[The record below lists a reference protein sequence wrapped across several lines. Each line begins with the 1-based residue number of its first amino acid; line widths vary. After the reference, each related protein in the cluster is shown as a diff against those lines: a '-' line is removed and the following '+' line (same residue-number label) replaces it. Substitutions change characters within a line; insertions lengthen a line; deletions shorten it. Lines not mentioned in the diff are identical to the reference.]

1 MAYRD
6 PFAPEAPKREKPSGD
21 CYLIDG
27 VEYPRVTH
35 ILSRSMPGGHLLAW
49 YAKQT
54 ALLAAH
60 LASKLPGAPEA
71 VDPDL
76 VAFAEGRAQ
85 FSEAPSDVLAAL
97 LDFNSL
103 MKEPERYRDFRGW
116 IGSCVHQVR
125 ENWINGIDIADNEI
139 VEHCE
144 YLSRLHRWVP
154 DDAVIRCEEAG
165 KNIHN
170 SVAWEA
176 ATRWRLLKKF
186 YQDIEPDFLFT
197 ETTVYHPEEMYAG
210 TLDGGWT
217 VQRKNWIRS
226 GFDWPFG
233 DCETSP
239 INFED
244 LKNSKSLS
252 DSVRYQL
259 AAYARA
265 TMVYLAN
272 GTSIPMPY
280 KAGALCA
287 THVDVAEMKVKP
299 RIWFSPPVTKII
311 DGVETEVYQ
320 IIEDL
325 HEAFCLANQLFRLLS
340 NKPKAVRSRAYKEP
354 RPSTKRGQRECPI
367 Q

>member
-6 PFAPEAPKREKPSGD
+6 PFAPESPKREKPSGD
-21 CYLIDG
+21 CYVIDG

-35 ILSRSMPGGHLLAW
+35 ILSQSMPGGHLLAW

-54 ALLAAH
+54 ALLSAH

-71 VDPDL
+71 IDPDL

-176 ATRWRLLKKF
+176 ATRWRLLKPF
-186 YQDIEPDFLFT
+186 YESIEPEWVAT
-197 ETTVYHPEEMYAG
+197 EMTVYNANEMYAG
-210 TLDGGWT
+210 TCDGAWR
-217 VQRKNWIRS
+217 VKRSNWIKTGR
-226 GFDWPFG
+226 DWPFG
-233 DCETSP
+233 EIESP
-239 INFED
+239 LVLED
-244 LKNSKSLS
+244 LKTSKSLQE
-252 DSVRYQL
+252 SVGFQL
-259 AAYARA
+259 AAYAGA
-265 TMVYLAN
+265 SHIFLPN
-272 GTSIPMPY
+272 GQSVVMLEDITS
-280 KAGALCA
+280 LCA
-287 THVDVAEMKVKP
+287 THVDYASMTVKP
-299 RIWFSPPVTKII
+299 KVWHGVATI
-311 DGVETEVYQ
+311 DK
-320 IIEDL
+320 L
-325 HEAFCLANQLFRLLS
+325 HEAFCLANQLFRIMS
-340 NKPKAVRSRAYKEP
+340 DKPKAVRSRAYREP